1 MNDHAPTTEQSAPT
15 NPPEFV
21 PRDSSVVAQSSS
33 GDKTG
38 VPLKWIILMIVWPV
52 PMLLLSVVLYALLAF
67 MFGQVEPEEG
77 ALFADASAF
86 RVGMNVFLFLVGAAT
101 VLLGPISFVTGL
113 VLLIMRLSGKAKQ
126 QP

>member
-1 MNDHAPTTEQSAPT
+1 
-15 NPPEFV
+15 
-21 PRDSSVVAQSSS
+21 
-33 GDKTG
+33 
-38 VPLKWIILMIVWPV
+38 MIVWPV